1 MVRRH
6 ALVTAAASAMLL
18 ITASCDNPPGAEG
31 TVAPGADYQP
41 RVMAVCQ
48 ETLGRIDCGCFWD
61 KAQPAFTKANVDGI
75 LAALIEREALGHAI
89 TRVRL
94 EKVAGPENSRVL
106 GRALFDCVK

>member
-6 ALVTAAASAMLL
+6 VLVTAAACAMLL
-18 ITASCDNPPGAEG
+18 MTTSCEDTPGAEG

-41 RVMAVCQ
+41 RVMTVCR
-48 ETLGRIDCGCFWD
+48 ETLVRIDCGCFWD
-61 KAQPAFTKANVDGI
+61 KAQAAFTKANVDGI
-75 LAALIEREALGHAI
+75 LAALIERETLGHAI

-94 EKVAGPENSRVL
+94 EKVAGPEGSRVL